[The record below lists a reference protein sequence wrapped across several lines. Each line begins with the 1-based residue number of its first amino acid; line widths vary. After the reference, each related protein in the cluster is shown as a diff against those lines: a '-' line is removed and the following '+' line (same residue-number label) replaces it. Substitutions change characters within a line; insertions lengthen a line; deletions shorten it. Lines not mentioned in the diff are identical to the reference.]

1 MATATLTSK
10 GQVTIPRVV
19 RERLGLKAGDRIDFI
34 FDSDGR
40 IVLKGER
47 IPFEELR
54 GIVRGKRRKPVS
66 QREMDDA
73 IGAAVVARFL
83 RATGSRRKAK

>member
-19 RERLGLKAGDRIDFI
+19 RELGLKAGDRIDFI
-34 FDSDGR
+34 FHADGR

-47 IPFEELR
+47 TPFEELR
-54 GIVRGKRRKPVS
+54 RIVRGKRRKPVS
-66 QREMDDA
+66 QREIDDA